1 MAEFKEVFSSVY
13 KGHEDKIPHVLLCLD
28 PGETT
33 GWSVFTNGVLTSYG
47 QAPTYDK
54 DKKTIKW
61 GAVTELVERSQPT
74 HIICEN
80 YRVYAHKLER
90 HSFSEVPTLRII
102 GGLELLGYQY
112 QVPVAYQMAV
122 QAKGFVTD
130 DRLRKWGFW
139 KENMRHSRDAIRHGI
154 YYLLITN
161 RPKENNKNEEGRVLC
176 LNQ

>member
-1 MAEFKEVFSSVY
+1 MAGFKEVLASVY
-13 KGHEDKIPHVLLCLD
+13 KNSPLAIPERLLCLD

-33 GWSVFTNGVLTSYG
+33 GWAEFRNGELTDWG
-47 QAPTYDK
+47 QIATYDK
-54 DKKTIKW
+54 IEKKINW
-61 GAVTELVERSQPT
+61 DVIDHLMASIRPT

-102 GGLELLGYQY
+102 GGFEFLGYWQG
-112 QVPVAYQMAV
+112 VRVDYQMAV

-130 DRLRKWGFW
+130 DRLCKWGFW

-161 RPKENNKNEEGRVLC
+161 RPKGDK
-176 LNQ
+176 